1 MSAGNWLRGKEVPR
15 GTDKTTANT
24 GSLKNQSPYING
36 LPPGVFPGGVLG
48 PGEVST
54 KPQPYRPPIENIFSK
69 GNSSSAQGNK
79 NNNRDNRNIS
89 NLQTVRNPGEI
100 NLQSQKCP
108 DSDAFTWTNNGV
120 ALPGYD
126 SLERGSKGGKNIR
139 RKSKRITRSRK
150 NKKRRHTRRN
160 NSKRK

>member
-1 MSAGNWLRGKEVPR
+1 MSAPYPKGKQGQQSKGRSNFTR
-15 GTDKTTANT
+15 GTFKQTADSENWR
-24 GSLKNQSPYING
+24 NQSQGN
-36 LPPGVFPGGVLG
+36 
-48 PGEVST
+48 SSSS
-54 KPQPYRPPIENIFSK
+54 Q
-69 GNSSSAQGNK
+69 GNSSSAQNSNSK
-79 NNNRDNRNIS
+79 PIRFPSISLSNNPSLFDNR
-89 NLQTVRNPGEI
+89 QTVRNPDEI

-120 ALPGYD
+120 PLPGYD
-126 SLERGSKGGKNIR
+126 SLEGGSKGGKNIR